1 MDESALQKLR
11 VRIQGLRAKTLGN
24 GCTEAETLLAA
35 AKVAELI
42 DRYDLSLGDVEIRAS
57 RCERRVYANGRNKR
71 IPLEECVGAVASFC
85 NCRVWREKGAAK
97 EVQFVF
103 FGLPAD
109 VDAAHYLIEL
119 IDQSV
124 RSELG
129 RFKTSAAYAAFRYP
143 ERHLANASFALGMTV
158 SIANELMAMKS
169 ERKRGTGRDLSV
181 LKTSVVDAELQELD
195 LRLRETSSTSRMISP
210 EAFEAGEAAGVATA
224 TSTVASTRR
233 GH

>member
-1 MDESALQKLR
+1 MDDTAIQKLR
-11 VRIQGLRAKTLGN
+11 LRIRGLRAKTLEN

-42 DRYDLSLGDVEIRAS
+42 ERYDLTIGDVEIRAT
-57 RCERRVYANGRNKR
+57 RCERRVYASSHKKR
-71 IPLEECVGAVASFC
+71 IPIDECIGAIASFC
-85 NCRVWREKGAAK
+85 NCRVWREKTGAR

-109 VDAAHYLIEL
+109 IDAAHYLTEL

-129 RFKTSAAYAAFRYP
+129 RFKTSAAYAAFRYD
-143 ERHLANASFALGMTV
+143 ERHLANASFALGMV
-158 SIANELMAMKS
+158 GSIADKLAALKV
-169 ERKRGTGRDLSV
+169 ERRTGSGRDLSI

-195 LRLRETSSTSRMISP
+195 LRLSATGSAPRMILP
-210 EAFEAGEAAGVATA
+210 DAFDAGEAAGTA
-224 TSTVASTRR
+224 TTAGNAAFARP
-233 GH
+233 